1 MSAKF
6 PRGGSKHILSHLST
20 MPFVMDKLKMALLL
34 LINCLCTPYCLCV
47 WCSVFVFVL
56 VCITLCPFSC
66 SNHLEEEDY
75 VFIVSPMSCH
85 FIFSVALPRDAMDW
99 SAVCDSGIS
108 LSYSITFSLHQYL
121 THQDKFHIMYL
132 KRNLTLS
139 H

>member
-1 MSAKF
+1 MSAKL

-20 MPFVMDKLKMALLL
+20 MPFVMDMPKMILLL

-85 FIFSVALPRDAMDW
+85 FICSVALPRGAMGW

-108 LSYSITFSLHQYL
+108 
-121 THQDKFHIMYL
+121 
-132 KRNLTLS
+132 
-139 H
+139 